1 MVRGPDAVVAELIG
15 SGTPATQVA
24 AASALARPDR
34 WRSLHLEGDAVWG
47 EIVGTAPYR
56 VACLPAEPAFSC
68 SCPSQRKPCK
78 HALALLMTFAR
89 APDAFAAATAPAWV
103 TDWAAARARRVARK
117 PAEEIVDPAA
127 QAKRVTDREA
137 RIAAGLDEL
146 ERWLG
151 DLVRSGL
158 AGLDGK
164 PYAFWDAPGARLVDA
179 QIPGLARRVRGL
191 YGAVAGNPT
200 WPERLLERLGLVY
213 LLMQAYRRQGELGD
227 DLRAEVRQL
236 AGWNVDREELLV
248 SAPVVTDRWRV
259 LGWRI
264 EEDERLRSQRVWL
277 HGTTSARFALIL
289 NFAPLAAPID
299 RSFTPGTTV
308 EADLVFYP
316 GVRAQRALVKA
327 RRQVVEGVGRV
338 VGLDLV
344 AAAGE
349 YAAGLAEDP
358 WLDEAPVLLRDVV
371 PVQHAGGWVL
381 RDPAG
386 RFVRLSGRFTR
397 EWTLAALAGGR
408 PVVVFGEWNGRTVGP
423 LGVGTGER
431 YVPLDT

>member
-1 MVRGPDAVVAELIG
+1 MAGDADAVVTDLLG
-15 SGTPATQVA
+15 RGTSATQVA
-24 AASALARPDR
+24 AASALARPER
-34 WRSLHLEGDAVWG
+34 WRSLHIDQDVIWG

-68 SCPSQRKPCK
+68 TCPSQRKPCK

-89 APDAFAAATAPAWV
+89 APEAFAAAVAPAWV
-103 TDWAAARARRVARK
+103 VEWAAARAKRAGGPARQRRAGGG
-117 PAEEIVDPAA
+117 AERSPSVE
-127 QAKRVTDREA
+127 REA

-158 AGLDGK
+158 AGLDAK
-164 PYAFWDAPGARLVDA
+164 PYGFWDAPGARLVDA
-179 QIPGLARRVRGL
+179 QAPGLARRVRGL
-191 YGAVAGNPT
+191 YGAVAGNAA
-200 WPERLLERLGLVY
+200 WPERLLERLGLLH
-213 LLMQAYRRQGELGD
+213 LLIQAYRRQGELGA

-236 AGWNVDREELLV
+236 AGWNVDREELLA

-277 HGTTSARFALIL
+277 HGAGSGRFALIL
-289 NFAPLAAPID
+289 SFAPLAAPID
-299 RSFTPGTTV
+299 RSLAPGTTV
-308 EADLVFYP
+308 DADLVFYP

-327 RRQVVEGVGRV
+327 RRHVTEGVGAV

-344 AAAGE
+344 AAAGD
-349 YAAGLAEDP
+349 YAAALAEDP

-371 PVQHAGGWVL
+371 PARHDGGWVL
-381 RDPAG
+381 RDDAG
-386 RFVRLSGRFTR
+386 RFVRLAGRFTR

-408 PVVVFGEWNGRTVGP
+408 PVVVFGEWNGRAVGP
-423 LGVGTGER
+423 LGVGTQER
-431 YVPLDT
+431 YVPVDA